1 MKLSGHYFLTSWSGT
16 VNWYWISV
24 LDHVAGMRNPKTGF
38 SISWRCGLGF
48 YLVIITTD
56 ELTCVTGLDLNS
68 NFTASLGQLV
78 LELGHPHS
86 EKSVFWCSG
95 ETSCDSVWAFC
106 PWSCHLEPLKRLG
119 SILSVPSLQV
129 FMYINLYMYLCERS
143 PSWQF
148 TAPSAF
154 PSRRD
159 DLDP

>member
-86 EKSVFWCSG
+86 GKKCFLMFRGNLLWFSVGLLPLVLSLGTIEKTWLHPLCTFPSG
-95 ETSCDSVWAFC
+95 IYVYVVKTLWAF
-106 PWSCHLEPLKRLG
+106 SKLTIH
-119 SILSVPSLQV
+119 SSFSLS
-129 FMYINLYMYLCERS
+129 F
-143 PSWQF
+143 
-148 TAPSAF
+148 
-154 PSRRD
+154 
-159 DLDP
+159 